1 MRALYLNAPGSLQFR
16 DTSPLEAPPG
26 WVRIRMRYTGICG
39 SDIHYFTAGRIGDQV
54 VTSPFVL
61 GHEGSGE
68 ILDGGEAFS
77 AGLPVYIEPA
87 IPCHRC
93 DQCLSGRENT
103 CRSMRFLGNPLET
116 GGCMREEIAMPHEC
130 IVPIPGWM
138 SLEEAVLLEPLSIGM
153 YAVDRARGR
162 KGCRAAIAGA
172 GPIGLSVLLG
182 LGEIE
187 PCEVFVSEPIAAR
200 RRAATM
206 LGAGAVFDPGAGGAA
221 DAVSAASKGGVDLAF
236 ECAGTQQAIDDAAR
250 MLKPGGTLVLI
261 GIPEGVDRVTYDPHL
276 MRRREITVIN
286 VRRQNRMVERAISLL
301 ERRRDAAAVLITHRF
316 PASNAAQA
324 FSLVQRRGDGA
335 IKVLLE
341 F

>member
-153 YAVDRARGR
+153 YAVDR
-162 KGCRAAIAGA
+162 
-172 GPIGLSVLLG
+172 
-182 LGEIE
+182 
-187 PCEVFVSEPIAAR
+187 
-200 RRAATM
+200 RAATM
-206 LGAGAVFDPGAGGAA
+206 LGAGAVFDPGTGGAA

-261 GIPEGVDRVTYDPHL
+261 GIPEGIDRVTYDPHL